1 MRGSLT
7 ISDEQ
12 VSPTQILVLPAVPLP
27 GGYGNHGRPDSNDSC
42 RIDKGPSGGGTC
54 FFSPVD
60 VAWRRLAF
68 GRYLNDLTA
77 LECETVRIQS
87 RFDRLN
93 PEKHDRARP
102 SSATV

>member
-1 MRGSLT
+1 VRGSLT

-54 FFSPVD
+54 FFSSVD
-60 VAWRRLAF
+60 VAWRSLLSGDILSNSPAWSASWF
-68 GRYLNDLTA
+68 A
-77 LECETVRIQS
+77 SMASSTV
-87 RFDRLN
+87 
-93 PEKHDRARP
+93 
-102 SSATV
+102 